1 MSKRPSDPNMRDHIR
16 HSPSVPSGIDPGWID
31 VGAIAPPEPVSL
43 GQSDD
48 AAAYPTKAVQTAQN
62 QLTRAGV
69 DPEVVDRPNV
79 ETLEECL
86 AAAFVRRGRPSVA
99 EAEALSGRILDASWD
114 VLLTAGFESFTFDR
128 VARHAHIGKATI
140 YSRFPGKVELMRALL
155 SRRIEMRS
163 DHFKAAGS
171 DLSIEAAFCLRAADT
186 IKILFSPDGAL
197 LERLI
202 DWLEQET
209 GEGQRMR
216 AQAYRDAIDSIG
228 ASLLNAGT
236 LGANESNSAEQDAD
250 PARRTFAEPALAAR
264 LWLEGLIGHAKLAYT
279 EGASSPA
286 EIERW
291 ASDYTRFFFAGL
303 HAMAAN

>member
-1 MSKRPSDPNMRDHIR
+1 
-16 HSPSVPSGIDPGWID
+16 
-31 VGAIAPPEPVSL
+31 L
-43 GQSDD
+43 GQSGQ
-48 AAAYPTKAVQTAQN
+48 AADYATPVAAGDGDLGTAN
-62 QLTRAGV
+62 
-69 DPEVVDRPNV
+69 
-79 ETLEECL
+79 LEECL
-86 AAAFVRRGRPSVA
+86 TSAFVRRGRPSVA

-114 VLLTAGFESFTFDR
+114 VLLTGGFESFTFDR

-155 SRRIEMRS
+155 LRRIEMRS
-163 DHFKAAGS
+163 DHFRSAGS
-171 DLSIEAAFCLRAADT
+171 HMSIEAAFCLRAANT
-186 IKILFSPDGAL
+186 IKILFSPDGTL

-216 AQAYRDAIDSIG
+216 AQAYRDAIESVG
-228 ASLLNAGT
+228 NSLLNAGA
-236 LGANESNSAEQDAD
+236 LGAHPATNAEPGTD
-250 PARRTFAEPALAAR
+250 PAKRTFAEPGLAAR

-303 HAMAAN
+303 RTMAGN

>member
-1 MSKRPSDPNMRDHIR
+1 MGTIAALDPADAPGVELTLHDD
-16 HSPSVPSGIDPGWID
+16 SP
-31 VGAIAPPEPVSL
+31 GAAL
-43 GQSDD
+43 
-48 AAAYPTKAVQTAQN
+48 
-62 QLTRAGV
+62 
-69 DPEVVDRPNV
+69 
-79 ETLEECL
+79 
-86 AAAFVRRGRPSVA
+86 VRRGRPSVA

-114 VLLTAGFESFTFDR
+114 VLLAGGFESFTFDR

-140 YSRFPGKVELMRALL
+140 YSRFPGKGELMRALL
-155 SRRIEMRS
+155 VRRIEIRS
-163 DHFKAAGS
+163 DFFKAAGS
-171 DLSIEAAFCLRAADT
+171 DLAIEEAFCVRAAAT
-186 IKILFSPDGAL
+186 MKVLFSPDGAL

-216 AQAYRDAIDSIG
+216 AQAYRDAILSIG
-228 ASLLNAGT
+228 DSLRDAGRLGKHADASAD
-236 LGANESNSAEQDAD
+236 QDA
-250 PARRTFAEPALAAR
+250 AAGLAAR

-303 HAMAAN
+303 RAMASD